1 MRRVRRVRRVRRM
14 RRVRRVRFAPGARRA
29 WKRAAPGAPPLYSR
43 ASRSPSAHCNMSC
56 TLQAWPHDSPSAG
69 ARAEVLLALLTRV
82 VTCGGGVGPV
92 RAAGQ

>member
-1 MRRVRRVRRVRRM
+1 MQRVRP
-14 RRVRRVRFAPGARRA
+14 VRFARGACCT
-29 WKRAAPGAPPLYSR
+29 WKRAVPGAAPLYSL

-82 VTCGGGVGPV
+82 VTWSGWLGLGLGL
-92 RAAGQ
+92 